1 MPRRLIAILL
11 TIYAIAFAFGAL
23 TAVRWPSIVMVMGWI
38 VTDDVA
44 GGLGG
49 VNWRE
54 LGIAHGAAYLFAALG
69 YYASGATLA
78 ARKGGAVGWYVFALA
93 FSIPSVFLVHFDA
106 NWWLNPSAGEGAMAG
121 LMAGAVLL
129 LLAVWEL
136 RKRPPEFM
144 DVEVT
149 PETMANPAVAAAVA
163 SQHAPIRARPEKP
176 AKVKKKHPPLFV
188 PDIVVQRQRA
198 MFIAQARRKKAA
210 RAAALARHRGDW
222 DEEEEAA

>member
-1 MPRRLIAILL
+1 
-11 TIYAIAFAFGAL
+11 
-23 TAVRWPSIVMVMGWI
+23 MGWI

-78 ARKGGAVGWYVFALA
+78 ARKGGAVGWYIFALA

-163 SQHAPIRARPEKP
+163 AQQAPVIAGPVKAAKP
-176 AKVKKKHPPLFV
+176 PKVKKKHPPLFV
-188 PDIVVQRQRA
+188 PDIMVARQRA
-198 MFIAQARRKKAA
+198 MFMAQAQRRQAA
-210 RAAALARHRGDW
+210 RAAAYARTRGRHGW
-222 DEEEEAA
+222 DEEEDEAA

>member
-1 MPRRLIAILL
+1 MSRRLIAILL

-38 VTDDVA
+38 VQDDVA
-44 GGLGG
+44 NGLKG

-78 ARKGGAVGWYVFALA
+78 ARKGGAVGWYIFALA

-121 LMAGAVLL
+121 LMAGALL
-129 LLAVWEL
+129 LLIAVWEL

-149 PETMANPAVAAAVA
+149 PENMSNPAVAAALA
-163 SQHAPIRARPEKP
+163 RQQAPMRAEKP
-176 AKVKKKHPPLFV
+176 VKVKKKHPPLFV

-198 MFIAQARRKKAA
+198 MFMAQAQRRRAA
-210 RAAALARHRGDW
+210 RAANLARLAERED
-222 DEEEEAA
+222 EAA

>member
-1 MPRRLIAILL
+1 MSRRLVAILL

-38 VTDDVA
+38 VADDVER
-44 GGLGG
+44 GLGG

-78 ARKGGAVGWYVFALA
+78 ARKGGAVGWYLFALA

-106 NWWLNPSAGEGAMAG
+106 DWWQNPSAGEGAMAG

-129 LLAVWEL
+129 LIAVWEL
-136 RKRPPEFM
+136 RRRPPEFM

-149 PETMANPAVAAAVA
+149 PETMANPAIAAAVA
-163 SQHAPIRARPEKP
+163 RQQAPVLARPEKP
-176 AKVKKKHPPLFV
+176 VKVKKKQPPLFV

-198 MFIAQARRKKAA
+198 MFIAQARRQKEA
-210 RAAALARHRGDW
+210 RAAKLARLAERED
-222 DEEEEAA
+222 EAA

>member
-38 VTDDVA
+38 MQDDVA
-44 GGLGG
+44 GGLKG

-54 LGIAHGAAYLFAALG
+54 LGIMHGSAYLFAALG

-78 ARKGGAVGWYVFALA
+78 ARKGGAVGWYIFALA
-93 FSIPSVFLVHFDA
+93 FSVPSVFLVHFDT

-129 LLAVWEL
+129 LVAVWEL

-149 PETMANPAVAAAVA
+149 PETLSNPAVAAAVA
-163 SQHAPIRARPEKP
+163 AQQAPVIARPQKP
-176 AKVKKKHPPLFV
+176 PKVKKQYPPLFV
-188 PDIVVQRQRA
+188 PDIMVQRQRA
-198 MFIAQARRKKAA
+198 MLYAQAQRQRAK
-210 RAAALARHRGDW
+210 RAAALARLAGRED
-222 DEEEEAA
+222 EAA